1 MSDFS
6 NLVVVQCTTCKT
18 FEGAQMYIIPAID
31 LRDGK
36 CVRLIQGQYDRQINY
51 RDNPVEQAEDFIA
64 DGAQWL
70 HIVDLDGAK
79 LGRPANTETISA
91 IAALGKLRIQV
102 GGGLRDEASV
112 KQLLDLGVKRV
123 IIGTKAVQDFEWFSE
138 MTRKFSGQIALGL
151 DAKGSKVA
159 THGWTQ
165 DSSQT
170 ILEFATEAAKLP
182 LAAIIYTDIAKDGM
196 MSGPNF
202 ERTRTLVEAVN
213 IPVVASGGVNTVE
226 DIRKL
231 AEFNPAAAIIG
242 RSLYEGTL
250 NLTDAI
256 EAARA

>member
-1 MSDFS
+1 
-6 NLVVVQCTTCKT
+6 
-18 FEGAQMYIIPAID
+18 MYIIPAID

-36 CVRLIQGQYDRQINY
+36 CVRLIQGRYDRQINY
-51 RDNPVEQAEDFIA
+51 RDDPVEQAREFSA

-79 LGRPANTETISA
+79 LGRPVNTDTISA
-91 IAALGKLRIQV
+91 IAALGQLKIEV
-102 GGGLRDEASV
+102 GGGLRDEASI
-112 KQLLDLGVKRV
+112 KQLLDIGVERV
-123 IIGTKAVQDFEWFSE
+123 IIGTKAVSDFEWFSE
-138 MTRKFSGQIALGL
+138 MANKFTGKIVLGL

-170 ILEFATEAAKLP
+170 ILEFAAEAANLP

-202 ERTRTLVEAVN
+202 ERTKALVEAVDV
-213 IPVVASGGVNTVE
+213 PVVASGGVNTLE
-226 DIRKL
+226 DIKKL
-231 AEFNPAAAIIG
+231 TEFNPEAAIIG

-250 NLTDAI
+250 NLADAI
-256 EAARA
+256 EAARV